1 MLKVAHPDASRV
13 ACHFISFPLL
23 QDLPDKC
30 LAAMVILDSW
40 QKMMAAVAVLEEAFA
55 AGSSTAVAGQVA
67 GTAHA
72 DAAAERG
79 AGSANPEQTLSK
91 KRSSTWPE
99 SGTATE
105 LDSCPSIP
113 EEAREQF
120 AEMLR
125 QVTELEATVIQTKKF
140 VGAYRLFNMCRKL
153 QAQEKTTAQRAGAAV
168 RSVLLSTCCFH
179 AASCITNQRQE
190 ESLPQA
196 KNRES
201 RVMCRVV
208 CFNRHCAS
216 CCQAATLRTFLQ
228 DMKKQ
233 NISLPA
239 AWVEFVK
246 EQLELKGSSK
256 GPFKGRSHAL
266 DA

>member
-1 MLKVAHPDASRV
+1 MD
-13 ACHFISFPLL
+13 
-23 QDLPDKC
+23 
-30 LAAMVILDSW
+30 ILESW

-67 GTAHA
+67 GAAHA

-79 AGSANPEQTLSK
+79 T
-91 KRSSTWPE
+91 RSSTWPE

-179 AASCITNQRQE
+179 ASCITNQRQE
-190 ESLPQA
+190 ESLPRIES
-196 KNRES
+196 RES
-201 RVMCRVV
+201 CVV
-208 CFNRHCAS
+208 S
-216 CCQAATLRTFLQ
+216 CVSTDT
-228 DMKKQ
+228 
-233 NISLPA
+233 
-239 AWVEFVK
+239 
-246 EQLELKGSSK
+246 
-256 GPFKGRSHAL
+256 AL
-266 DA
+266 LVARPRRFGHSCKT